1 MKNEKENYLDVI
13 FKMTFDL
20 SLPVDLYPIFRE
32 ENNNEIGD
40 LLRSILDSEV
50 NINKFIINERG
61 MIDLY
66 FNVLTDDPKRA
77 EHGLL
82 NYQHSDSSDYFTLGD
97 GINFDE
103 LQIHS
108 ETLASF
114 TFDEDFQEFDWDANN
129 EL

>member
-1 MKNEKENYLDVI
+1 MKNEQENYLDVI

-32 ENNNEIGD
+32 ENQNIIHD
-40 LLRSILDSEV
+40 LLTSILDSEV
-50 NINKFIINERG
+50 EINKFIINERG
-61 MIDLY
+61 MIDMY

-82 NYQHSDSSDYFTLGD
+82 NYQCSDSSDYFTLGD

-103 LQIHS
+103 LQMHS

-114 TFDEDFQEFDWDANN
+114 TFDEDFQEFDWDAND
-129 EL
+129 L